1 MKGGKRVR
9 RKIRREMKRKLLNG
23 AIAATLV
30 ASTLPV
36 TFSPAAVK
44 AEENTAVENVLKV
57 RLLETTDVHGNI
69 MDYDYYKDAPTIEF
83 GLARTAE
90 LIKEAKAEV
99 KNSLLFDNG
108 DLLQG
113 NPMTDYVAKVKGL
126 EADEVHPIYKA
137 MNLLD
142 YDAATLGNH
151 EFNYGLPFLENALE
165 EAEFPYVSAN
175 IYKEDNDDNDDNDVN
190 AYEPYKI
197 LTKQF
202 VDEAGVTH
210 EVKVGVLGLVTPQ
223 IMQWDKG
230 HLEGKVKT
238 KDIVATAEKFV
249 PEMKAKGADIIVT
262 LAHTGFDATAE
273 AYTDAENA
281 VMPLSEVEGIDA
293 ILFGHKHVVFPGTA
307 SDFKNIEGVDPSKGT
322 INGVAAVEAGNWG
335 NNLGVIDLTLE
346 KVDGKWNVK
355 DSVAAA
361 RPVFETVNK
370 VKVPTVDG
378 PDAEIVEAVKEA
390 HDGTL
395 NYVRGKIG
403 TTTAPM
409 YSFFARVQ
417 DDPTIQIVNNAQTW
431 YVEKYINEK
440 LPEYKDVP
448 VLSAGAPFKAGRQG
462 PSDYTN
468 IATGDLSI
476 KSANDLYLY
485 PNTLKAVELTG
496 AQVKEWLEMSAGQ
509 FNQVDPSNT
518 NAQELI
524 NYSFEP
530 FNYDV
535 IDGLKYEIDITKPA
549 KYKPDGTINN
559 AKSSRIKNLTMPD
572 GKPVDPNQKFV
583 VVTNNYRASGGGN
596 FPGLAGGKAKLVVDS
611 ADENRQVLM
620 DYISEK
626 GEINPSADQNWKIA
640 SVGKDVNLTFKSAP
654 DAQAVA
660 TDNVSFLETFT
671 DEKGTWGKYQV
682 DLGEP
687 TTVDLQLL
695 GINDFHG
702 QINVGKSVGGKMA
715 GRADYLAAYLKAHES
730 ANPNTLMLHAGDV
743 VGASAPASALLQDE
757 PTIKILNEIGF
768 DLGTLGNHEFD
779 EGVVEM
785 MRLIDGGTHEK
796 TGDFEGA
803 DFPYVV
809 ANVVDEE
816 TEEPI
821 LDPYVIKEVGGV
833 QVGFIGIAYSDTPD
847 IVTPSGVAGV
857 KFTDEVEAINKY
869 TAELKGKGVKA
880 IVVVSHSPGTSKVD
894 GTGETGEIVDI
905 ANDVDDEVDV
915 IFGGHSHQYLNTTVD
930 GKLLVQAYSSG
941 TAFADVDL
949 TIDVATKDIVSK
961 KAEIVT
967 TFQEGVTPDPKV
979 KEMVDAYEA
988 AVAPII
994 NEVIGEAAGPMTREQ
1009 NEHGESV
1016 LGNVIADAMAA
1027 EMGTDFAF
1035 MNPGGIRA
1043 DLDAGEITWGELF
1056 TIQPFGNDLVKMTL
1070 TGAEIRELLNQQFN
1084 PDKVRMLQISGLS
1097 YEWSDE
1103 LEYGEKV
1110 LDIYLPDGEL
1120 IDEEKEYSL
1129 TVNNFMAGGGDNY
1142 TALLKGKNTYIGPT
1156 DLDGLVNYIKAQDG
1170 ALNAEI
1176 EGRVLKV
1183 DLSDEEFG
1191 WVILEDEDGNEYWG
1205 YIDPETGELVT
1216 NDWVEYEGARYYF
1229 DENGFM
1235 QTGWAKVKGKW
1246 YFFDEEGAMETGWFK
1261 HGNKMY
1267 YLGEDGSAKL
1277 GWFKIGNKWYY
1288 FEEAKES
1295 GAMKKGWVK
1304 WNSKW
1309 YFLEANGAMKT
1320 GWVKDNNKWYFL
1332 DAEKGEMK
1340 TGWVKDKNKWYYLA
1354 ADGDMLTGWVKDKG
1368 KWYFLDAVKGEM
1380 KTGWIQDKGKWYFL
1394 DESGVM
1400 KTGWV
1405 KWSGKWYY
1413 LYDNGSMAVST
1424 KIGKYKIGKDGAWIQ

>member
-1 MKGGKRVR
+1 
-9 RKIRREMKRKLLNG
+9 MKRRLLNG
-23 AIAATLV
+23 TIAAALI

-36 TFSPAAVK
+36 TFSPAVAK
-44 AEENTAVENVLKV
+44 AEETAAVENVLKV
-57 RLLETTDVHGNI
+57 RLLETTDVHGNM

-113 NPMTDYVAKVKGL
+113 NPLTDYVAKVKGL
-126 EADEVHPIYKA
+126 AADEVHPIYKA
-137 MNLLD
+137 MNILD

-151 EFNYGLPFLENALE
+151 EFNYGLPFLHNALE
-165 EAEFPYVSAN
+165 EAEFPYVNAN
-175 IYKEDNDDNDDNDVN
+175 IYIEDNDQDETNDEN
-190 AYEPYKI
+190 AYRPYEI
-197 LTKQF
+197 LTRTF
-202 VDEAGVTH
+202 EDEAGNKH
-210 EVKVGVLGLVTPQ
+210 EVKIGVLGLVTPQ

-230 HLEGKVKT
+230 NLEGHVKT

-249 PEMKAKGADIIVT
+249 PEMKAAGAEIIVT
-262 LAHTGFDATAE
+262 LAHTGFDASAE

-281 VMPLSEVEGIDA
+281 VMPLSKVEGIDA
-293 ILFGHKHVVFPGTA
+293 ILFGHKHVVFPGTG
-307 SDFKNIEGVDPSKGT
+307 SEFKVAGVDATKGT

-346 KVDGKWNVK
+346 KDAEGKWQVV
-355 DSVAAA
+355 DTQAAA
-361 RPVFETVNK
+361 RPIFETVNK
-370 VKVPTVDG
+370 VKIPTVDG
-378 PDAEIVEAVKEA
+378 PDAEIVNAVKEA

-417 DDPTIQIVNNAQTW
+417 DDPTIQIVNNAQKW

-468 IATGDLSI
+468 IAKGDLSI

-509 FNQVDPSNT
+509 FNQINPAST
-518 NAQELI
+518 EEQELI

-535 IDGLKYEIDITKPA
+535 IDGLKYEIDVTQPA
-549 KYKPDGTINN
+549 KYKTDGSIND
-559 AKSSRIKNLTMPD
+559 ASASRIKNLTMPD
-572 GKPVDPNQKFV
+572 GTPVDPEQKFV

-596 FPGLAGGKAKLVVDS
+596 FPGLSGSKLVVDS

-620 DYISEK
+620 DYISEQ

-640 SVGKDVNLTFKSAP
+640 TPGENLKLTFKSTP
-654 DAQAVA
+654 DAQSVA
-660 TDNVSFLETFT
+660 NGNVKFLDTFT
-671 DEKGTWGKYQV
+671 DEKGTWGKYEL
-682 DLGEP
+682 DL
-687 TTVDLQLL
+687 TTVDVQLL

-702 QINVGKSVGGKMA
+702 QINITKKVSNRNA
-715 GRADYLAAYLKAHES
+715 GRADYLAAYLKEREA
-730 ANPNTLMLHAGDV
+730 ANPENTFMLHAGDA

-757 PTIKILNEIGF
+757 PTIEILNKIGF

-779 EGVVEM
+779 EGVEEM
-785 MRLIDGGTHEK
+785 MRLINGGTHEK
-796 TGDFEGA
+796 TGDFAGA
-803 DFPYVV
+803 NFPYVA
-809 ANVVDEE
+809 ANVVNKE
-816 TEEPI
+816 TGELI
-821 LDPYVIKEVGGV
+821 LNPYEIKEFGGV
-833 QVGFIGIAYSDTPD
+833 PVGFIGVVYSDTPS
-847 IVTPSGVAGV
+847 IVTPSGTAGV
-857 KFTDEVEAINKY
+857 EFTDEVDAINKY
-869 TAELKGKGVKA
+869 TLELKAQGVKA
-880 IVVVSHSPGTSKVD
+880 IVVVSHNPGQSKFD
-894 GTGETGEIVDI
+894 GTDATGEVVDF
-905 ANDVDDEVDV
+905 ANKVDDEVDV
-915 IFGGHSHQYLNTTVD
+915 IFAGHSHQYLNSVVD

-949 TIDVATKDIVSK
+949 TLDVETKDFVSK

-967 TFQEGVTPDPKV
+967 TFQDSITPDPEIKA
-979 KEMVDAYEA
+979 MVDKYEA
-988 AVAPII
+988 DVAPII
-994 NEVIGEAAGPMTREQ
+994 NEVIGSAEVAMTREQ
-1009 NEHGESV
+1009 NEHGEST
-1016 LGNVIADAMAA
+1016 LGNLIADAMRV

-1084 PDKVRMLQISGLS
+1084 PDKVRMLQLSGLS

-1110 LDIYLPDGEL
+1110 LDIYLPSGEL
-1120 IDEEKEYSL
+1120 IDEEADYTV

-1142 TALLKGKNTYIGPT
+1142 TALLKGRDQFIGPT
-1156 DLDGLVNYIKAQDG
+1156 DLDGLVNYIKANG
-1170 ALNAEI
+1170 TVGVGI
-1176 EGRVLKV
+1176 EDRVLKV
-1183 DLSDEEFG
+1183 ELEDATG
-1191 WVILEDEDGNEYWG
+1191 WVLLADENGNEYWG
-1205 YIDPETGELVT
+1205 FIDPETGELVT
-1216 NDWVEYEGARYYF
+1216 SDWLKYDGDWYYF
-1229 DENGFM
+1229 DEEGIM
-1235 QTGWAKVKGKW
+1235 ATGWIKVKGKW
-1246 YFFDEEGAMETGWFK
+1246 YYLSEKEDNLGALETGWQK
-1261 HGNKMY
+1261 HGNRWHY
-1267 YLGEDGSAKL
+1267 FDEDGNAKL
-1277 GWFKIGNKWYY
+1277 GWFRVGGKWYY
-1288 FEEAKES
+1288 FDPSSAE
-1295 GAMKKGWVK
+1295 MKTGWVK
-1304 WNSKW
+1304 WSNQW
-1309 YFLEANGAMKT
+1309 YFLDAGNGDMKTGWVKTGGKWYMLGKDGAMKT
-1320 GWVKDNNKWYFL
+1320 GWVKS
-1332 DAEKGEMK
+1332 G
-1340 TGWVKDKNKWYYLA
+1340 KDWYYLNA
-1354 ADGDMLTGWVKDKG
+1354 KTGAMATGWVKDKG
-1368 KWYFLDAVKGEM
+1368 KWYFLDG
-1380 KTGWIQDKGKWYFL
+1380 
-1394 DESGVM
+1394 SGAM

-1405 KWSGKWYY
+1405 KTGGKWYY
-1413 LYDNGSMAVST
+1413 LFNDGSMAVNT
-1424 KIGKYKIGKDGAWIQ
+1424 KVGKYKVGKDGAWIQ

>member
-1 MKGGKRVR
+1 MR
-9 RKIRREMKRKLLNG
+9 RKIRREMKRRLLNG
-23 AIAATLV
+23 TIAATLV

-36 TFSPAAVK
+36 TFAPAVAK
-44 AEENTAVENVLKV
+44 AEETAAVENVLKV
-57 RLLETTDVHGNI
+57 RLLETTDVHGNM

-113 NPMTDYVAKVKGL
+113 NPLTDYVAKVKGL

-165 EAEFPYVSAN
+165 EAEFPYVNAN
-175 IYKEDNDDNDDNDVN
+175 IYVDDKDEDDTNDQN
-190 AYEPYKI
+190 AYKPYEI
-197 LTKQF
+197 LTRTF
-202 VDEAGVTH
+202 EDEAGNKH
-210 EVKVGVLGLVTPQ
+210 EVKIGVLGLVTPQ

-230 HLEGKVKT
+230 NLEGHVKT

-249 PEMKAKGADIIVT
+249 PEMQAAGADIIVT
-262 LAHTGFDATAE
+262 LAHTGFDASAE
-273 AYTDAENA
+273 AYTEAENA

-293 ILFGHKHVVFPGTA
+293 ILFGHKHVVFPGTG
-307 SDFKNIEGVDPSKGT
+307 SEFKVDGVDATKGT

-335 NNLGVIDLTLE
+335 NNLGVIDLTL
-346 KVDGKWNVK
+346 KQVDGKWQI
-355 DSVAAA
+355 DDTQTQAAA
-361 RPVFETVNK
+361 RPIFITDANK
-370 VKVPTVDG
+370 KKVPQVDG
-378 PDAEIVEAVKEA
+378 ADPEIVDAVKEA

-417 DDPTIQIVNNAQTW
+417 DDPTIQIVNNAQKW

-462 PSDYTN
+462 PSDYTS
-468 IATGDLSI
+468 IAKGDLSI

-509 FNQVDPSNT
+509 FNQINPASTDE
-518 NAQELI
+518 QELI

-535 IDGLKYEIDITKPA
+535 IDGLKYEIDVTQPA
-549 KYKPDGTINN
+549 KYKPDGTIND
-559 AKSSRIKNLTMPD
+559 ASASRIKNLTMPD
-572 GKPVDPNQKFV
+572 GTPVDLDQKFV

-596 FPGLAGGKAKLVVDS
+596 FPGLAGSKLVVDS

-620 DYISEK
+620 DYISEQ

-640 SVGKDVNLTFKSAP
+640 SPGENLKLTFKSTP

-660 TDNVSFLETFT
+660 DGNVKFLDTFT
-671 DEKGTWGKYQV
+671 DEKGTWGKYEL
-682 DLGEP
+682 DL
-687 TTVDLQLL
+687 TTVDVQLL

-702 QINVGKSVGGKMA
+702 QINITKKVSNRNA
-715 GRADYLAAYLKAHES
+715 GRADYLAAYLKEREA
-730 ANPNTLMLHAGDV
+730 ANPENTFMLHAGDA

-757 PTIKILNEIGF
+757 PTIELLNEIGF

-779 EGVVEM
+779 EGVDEM
-785 MRLIDGGTHEK
+785 MRLINGGIHEK

-803 DFPYVV
+803 NFPYVA
-809 ANVVDEE
+809 ANVVKEGTDEL
-816 TEEPI
+816 I
-821 LDPYVIKEVGGV
+821 LDPYHIQEFGGV
-833 QVGFIGIAYSDTPD
+833 PVGFIGVVYSDTPS
-847 IVTPSGVAGV
+847 IVTPSGTAGIE
-857 KFTDEVEAINKY
+857 FTDEVTAINKY
-869 TAELKGKGVKA
+869 TQELKDKGVKA
-880 IVVVSHSPGTSKVD
+880 IVVVSHNPGQSKFD
-894 GTGETGEIVDI
+894 GSEATGEVVDF
-905 ANDVDDEVDV
+905 ANNVDDEVDV
-915 IFGGHSHQYLNTTVD
+915 IFAGHSHQYLNSVVD

-949 TIDVATKDIVSK
+949 TLDVETKDIVSK
-961 KAEIVT
+961 KGEIVT
-967 TFQEGVTPDPKV
+967 TFQDAIEPDAKI
-979 KEMVDAYEA
+979 KEMVDKYEA
-988 AVAPII
+988 DVAPII
-994 NEVIGEAAGPMTREQ
+994 GEVIGNAEVAMTRDQ

-1016 LGNVIADAMAA
+1016 LGNLIADAMRA

-1056 TIQPFGNDLVKMTL
+1056 TIQPFGNDLVSMTL
-1070 TGAEIRELLNQQFN
+1070 KGSEIRELLNQQFN
-1084 PDKVRMLQISGLS
+1084 PDKVRMLQLSGLS

-1110 LDIYLPDGEL
+1110 LDIYLPNGEL
-1120 IDEEKEYSL
+1120 IDEDADYTV

-1142 TALLKGKNTYIGPT
+1142 TALLKGRDQLIGPT
-1156 DLDGLVNYIKAQDG
+1156 DLEGLVNYVKANESVSAQ
-1170 ALNAEI
+1170 I
-1176 EGRVLKV
+1176 EDRVLKV
-1183 DLSDEEFG
+1183 TLDEEEVLNG
-1191 WVILEDEDGNEYWG
+1191 WYEDEDGF
-1205 YIDPETGELVT
+1205 T
-1216 NDWVEYEGARYYF
+1216 YYF
-1229 DENGFM
+1229 IDGEMVTDWKEIEGDWYFFNEEGIM
-1235 QTGWAKVKGKW
+1235 QTGWVKSKGKW
-1246 YFFDEEGAMETGWFK
+1246 YFLNEETGAMESGWFK
-1261 HGNKMY
+1261 HGNRMY
-1267 YLGEDGSAKL
+1267 YLDEDGSAVL

-1288 FEEAKES
+1288 FDEVKES
-1295 GAMKKGWVK
+1295 GQMKKGWVK
-1304 WNSKW
+1304 WENKW
-1309 YFLEANGAMKT
+1309 YFLDDTGVMKT
-1320 GWVKDNNKWYFL
+1320 GWVKNSNKWYFL
-1332 DAEKGEMK
+1332 DTNGAMK
-1340 TGWVKDKNKWYYLA
+1340 TGWVKDKNKWYLLGQ
-1354 ADGDMLTGWVKDKG
+1354 DGDMRTGWVKDKN
-1368 KWYFLDAVKGEM
+1368 KWYYLEKSGAM
-1380 KTGWIQDKGKWYFL
+1380 KTGWFKEKGKWYFL
-1394 DESGVM
+1394 ETSGAM

-1405 KWSGKWYY
+1405 KSSGKWYF
-1413 LYDNGSMAVST
+1413 LYNDGSMAVNT

>member
-1 MKGGKRVR
+1 VR
-9 RKIRREMKRKLLNG
+9 RKIRREMKRRLLNG

-36 TFSPAAVK
+36 TFSPAVAK
-44 AEENTAVENVLKV
+44 AEETAAVENVLKV
-57 RLLETTDVHGNI
+57 RLLETTDVHGNM

-113 NPMTDYVAKVKGL
+113 NPLTDYVAKVKGL

-151 EFNYGLPFLENALE
+151 EFNYGLPFLDNALQ
-165 EAEFPYVSAN
+165 EAQFPYVNAN
-175 IYKEDNDDNDDNDVN
+175 IYKEDGDTDDTNDEN
-190 AYEPYKI
+190 AYEPYEI
-197 LTKQF
+197 LTRTF
-202 VDEAGVTH
+202 VDEAGVSH
-210 EVKVGVLGLVTPQ
+210 EVKIGVLGLVTPQ

-230 HLEGKVKT
+230 NLEGRVKT

-249 PEMKAKGADIIVT
+249 PEMKAAGADIIVT
-262 LAHTGFDATAE
+262 LAHTGFDASAE

-281 VMPLSEVEGIDA
+281 VMPLSKVPDIDA

-307 SDFKNIEGVDPSKGT
+307 SDFKVDGVDATKGT

-346 KVDGKWNVK
+346 KDAEGKWQVK
-355 DSVAAA
+355 DTQAAA
-361 RPVFETVNK
+361 RPIFETVNK

-378 PDAEIVEAVKEA
+378 PDAEIVEAVQEA

-431 YVEKYINEK
+431 YVEKYISEK

-468 IATGDLSI
+468 IAKGDLSI

-509 FNQVDPSNT
+509 FNQVDPNKT
-518 NAQELI
+518 EEQDVI
-524 NYSFEP
+524 NYKFEP

-549 KYKPDGTINN
+549 KYNPDGTINN
-559 AKSSRIKNLTMPD
+559 SKSSRIKNLAMAD
-572 GKPVDPNQKFV
+572 GTPVDPAQKFV

-640 SVGKDVNLTFKSAP
+640 PVGKDVNLTFKSAP

-660 TDNVSFLETFT
+660 SDNVTYLDTTS
-671 DEKGTWGKYQV
+671 DEKGTWGKFGL

-702 QINVGKSVGGKMA
+702 QINTTKSVGGKAA
-715 GRADYLAAYLKAHES
+715 GRADYLAAYLKSHES
-730 ANPNTLMLHAGDV
+730 ANPNTLMLHAGDS
-743 VGASAPASALLQDE
+743 VGASAPASALMQDE
-757 PTIKILNEIGF
+757 PTIEILNKIGF

-779 EGVVEM
+779 EGVDEM
-785 MRLIDGGTHEK
+785 MRLIKGGSHPDPDKNFGE
-796 TGDFEGA
+796 FEGA
-803 DFPYVV
+803 SFPYVA
-809 ANVVDEE
+809 ANVVDEV
-816 TEEPI
+816 TKEPI

-833 QVGFIGIAYSDTPD
+833 QVGFIGVVYSDTPD
-847 IVTPSGVAGV
+847 IVTPSGVEGV
-857 KFTDEVEAINKY
+857 EFTDEATAINKY
-869 TAELKGKGVKA
+869 TAELKEQGIKS
-880 IVVVSHSPGTSKVD
+880 IVVVSHNPGTSNTD
-894 GTGETGEIVDI
+894 GTSATGEVVDF
-905 ANDVDDEVDV
+905 ANSVDDEVDV
-915 IFGGHSHQYLNTTVD
+915 IFGGHSHQYLNSTVD

-949 TIDVATKDIVSK
+949 TIDLATKDIVSK

-967 TFQEGVTPDPKV
+967 TFQEGVTPDPEIKAI
-979 KEMVDAYEA
+979 VDAAEA
-988 AVAPII
+988 EVAPKI
-994 NEVIGEAAGPMTREQ
+994 NEVIGQAEVAMTRLQ

-1016 LGNVIADAMAA
+1016 LGNLIADAMKA
-1027 EMGTDFAF
+1027 EMKSDFAF

-1056 TIQPFGNDLVKMTL
+1056 TIQPFGNDLVNLTL
-1070 TGAEIRELLNQQFN
+1070 TGAEIRELLNQQFRDN
-1084 PDKVRMLQISGLS
+1084 PKDNKMLQISGLS
-1097 YEWSDE
+1097 YEWSDD
-1103 LEYGEKV
+1103 LDLGEKV
-1110 LDIYLPDGEL
+1110 LDIYLPNGEL
-1120 IDEEKEYSL
+1120 IDEEAGYTV
-1129 TVNNFMAGGGDNY
+1129 TVNNFMAGGGDSF
-1142 TALLKGKNTYIGPT
+1142 TVLKDKKQDIGPT
-1156 DLDGLVNYIKAQDG
+1156 DLEGLVNYIKTEG
-1170 ALNAEI
+1170 TVSAEI

-1183 DLSDEEFG
+1183 DLEDATG
-1191 WVILEDEDGNEYWG
+1191 WVLLEDEEGNQYWG

-1216 NDWVEYEGARYYF
+1216 SDWVKYEG
-1229 DENGFM
+1229 E
-1235 QTGWAKVKGKW
+1235 W
-1246 YFFDEEGAMETGWFK
+1246 YFFDEEGVMATGWVKVKGKWYYFSEKEESLGALETGWQK
-1261 HGNKMY
+1261 HGNRWHY
-1267 YLGEDGSAKL
+1267 FDEDGNAKL
-1277 GWFKIGNKWYY
+1277 GWFRVGGKWYY
-1288 FEEAKES
+1288 FDPSSAE
-1295 GAMKKGWVK
+1295 
-1304 WNSKW
+1304 
-1309 YFLEANGAMKT
+1309 MKT
-1320 GWVKDNNKWYFL
+1320 GWVKWSNKWYFL
-1332 DAEKGEMK
+1332 DARNGDMK
-1340 TGWVKDKNKWYYLA
+1340 TGWVKTGGKWYFLNNDGSMKTGWVKSGKAWYYLKA
-1354 ADGDMLTGWVKDKG
+1354 GNGDMATGWVKDKG
-1368 KWYFLDAVKGEM
+1368 KWYFLDG
-1380 KTGWIQDKGKWYFL
+1380 
-1394 DESGVM
+1394 SGAM

-1405 KWSGKWYY
+1405 KTGGKWYF
-1413 LYDNGSMAVST
+1413 LYNDGSMAVNT